1 MPPALGLLSEP
12 RGIDTH
18 MKPYSANVP
27 RPVRASALGILTLS
41 LLGSLS
47 LSLSATAASNPV
59 GIILGP
65 SVTPH
70 AEVAPGEILLRELN
84 CTTCH
89 APDSAT
95 QRRLISRPAPNLSQ
109 VGNRVTPQHLR
120 SFLTSPQET
129 KPGTPMPDLL
139 HGLEGSQKTETVN
152 ALVYYLSSLRTTN
165 ASAAAGSSP
174 HLVEQ
179 GKRLYHSVGCVACHA
194 PQDTMEPLT
203 AETVAALAKQSVP
216 LGPLARKTDVDSL
229 ATFLMDPLKARPS
242 GRMPS
247 LNLTRGEAIAI
258 ATYLLREQATAGSKG
273 PSVKMPGLHY
283 EYFETVMRSV
293 SGIDSATPVGSG
305 TVDTFTLSPKKRNE
319 GMAFR
324 FTGLLQVGRS
334 NSYTFFVASDDG
346 SRLWIDGT
354 LVVDNDGVHGTT
366 EKSGKIVLRPGEHT
380 IALAYFNEYAGGEL
394 NVAWQEEGRN
404 KRPIPPPL
412 LTHVGQSM
420 QPLDPEVLSPN
431 PELVARGHALF
442 GSLGCASCH
451 ALEGKGLAPAVS
463 APALASLN
471 AGSATGCLGTPK
483 PGSPRFALSD
493 AQRESIRSALKSG
506 TLSQPPSPKLQLAH
520 EMTALNCFACHNREN
535 AGGPAEGRSD
545 LFITVDHADLGD
557 EGRIPPHLNKAGD
570 KLRTEWL
577 TRVLLKRGAVR
588 PYMATRMPQFGE
600 AAVGHL
606 PALFEKADASPARPL
621 PASNPQDAKFGR
633 QLVGTTGV
641 SCIACHTFAGHKSL
655 GVPALDLTT
664 VPDRLKHDWFVRY
677 LPDPAALR
685 PGTRMP
691 SFWPNGKAANR
702 DILGGDSTRQIE
714 AIWTYLSAGK
724 AAKIPEG
731 LVPVGVELVAS
742 KEAVIYRHFI
752 EGAGSRGIGVGYPEK
767 ANIAWD
773 ANQLRL
779 AEIWHGKFID
789 AGKHRRDRGT
799 GYESPLGDDV
809 VKLPEGAPFATLASM
824 ASPWPEA
831 SGKIAGYQ
839 MRGYRLDAVQRPT
852 FLFSMGS
859 VDVEDQTIALAHE
872 PEPVLKRTLS
882 LKSKEPFHGLWF
894 RAAVADKIEA
904 KPDGSYLVDGRLVLR
919 FQLTGAGKPVV
930 RKSQGKSELII
941 PLQSGGTDVRIV
953 EDIAW

>member
-1 MPPALGLLSEP
+1 MSLVGSFA
-12 RGIDTH
+12 
-18 MKPYSANVP
+18 
-27 RPVRASALGILTLS
+27 LS
-41 LLGSLS
+41 L
-47 LSLSATAASNPV
+47 AAQAASSSA

-65 SVTPH
+65 SVAPH
-70 AEVAPGEILLRELN
+70 AEVRTGEILLRELN
-84 CTTCH
+84 CTACH
-89 APDSAT
+89 GADSAALK
-95 QRRLISRPAPNLSQ
+95 RLGSRPAPNLAE

-120 SFLTSPQET
+120 TFLTSPHDT

-139 HGLEGSQKTETVN
+139 QGLEGSQKTETVN
-152 ALVYYLSSLRTTN
+152 ALVHYLSSLRTTN
-165 ASAAAGSSP
+165 APVAAGSSP
-174 HLVEQ
+174 HLIEQ

-194 PQDTMEPLT
+194 PQENLEPLT
-203 AETVAALAKQSVP
+203 AETVAALSKQSVP
-216 LGPLARKTDVDSL
+216 LGPLARKTDVESL
-229 ATFLMDPLKARPS
+229 AAFLMDPLKSRPA

-247 LNLTRGEAIAI
+247 LNLTRGESLAI
-258 ATYLLREQATAGSKG
+258 ATYLLREQVNASSKG

-283 EYFETVMRSV
+283 DYFETVMRSL
-293 SGIDSATPVGSG
+293 SGIDSAVPVGSG
-305 TVDTFTLSPKKRNE
+305 VVDQFTLSPKKRNE

-324 FTGLLQVGRS
+324 FTGFLQVARS
-334 NSYTFFVASDDG
+334 NSYSFFVASDDG
-346 SRLWIDGT
+346 SRLWIDGK
-354 LVVDNDGVHGTT
+354 LVVDNDGIHGTT
-366 EKSGKIVLRPGEHT
+366 EKSGKIILTPGEHS
-380 IALAYFNEYAGGEL
+380 IALYYFNEYAGGEL
-394 NVAWQEEGRN
+394 SVTWQEEGRN
-404 KRPIPPPL
+404 RRPIPPPL

-420 QPLDPEVLSPN
+420 QPLDPEVLTPN
-431 PELVARGHALF
+431 PELVSRGHALF

-451 ALEGKGLAPAVS
+451 ALEGKAPPPAVS
-463 APALASLN
+463 APALAALN
-471 AGSATGCLGTPK
+471 PSSPTGCLGSPK
-483 PGSPRFALSD
+483 AGSPRFAFSD
-493 AQRESIRSALKSG
+493 AQRETIRTTLKAG
-506 TLSQPPSPKLQLAH
+506 NLSEPLSPKVQLAH
-520 EMTALNCFACHNREN
+520 EMTALNCFACHSREN

-545 LFITVDHADLGD
+545 LFTTVDHADLGD

-570 KLRTEWL
+570 KLRTDWL
-577 TRVLLKRGAVR
+577 TRVLLKKAAVR

-600 AAVGHL
+600 SAVGHL
-606 PALFEKADASPARPL
+606 PALFEKADATPARPV
-621 PASNPQDAKFGR
+621 PQPGPQDAKFGR

-664 VPDRLKHDWFVRY
+664 VPERLKHDWFVRY

-691 SFWPNGKAANR
+691 SFWPDGKAANK

-724 AAKIPEG
+724 SAKIPEG
-731 LVPVGVELVAS
+731 LVPVGIELVAA

-799 GYESPLGDDV
+799 GYEGPLGDDV
-809 VKLPEGAPFATLASM
+809 IKLPEGAPFATLASSDT
-824 ASPWPEA
+824 AWPEA
-831 SGKIAGYQ
+831 AGKAAGYR

-852 FLFSMGS
+852 FLFSYGS
-859 VDVEDQTIALAHE
+859 VEVEDQTIALAHE
-872 PEPVLKRTLS
+872 PEPVLKRTLT
-882 LKSKEPFHGLWF
+882 LKSKDALNGLWF
-894 RAAVADKIEA
+894 RAAAADKIEA
-904 KPDGSYLVDGRLVLR
+904 KSDGSYVIDGRLVLR

-930 RKSQGKSELII
+930 RKSNGKSELII
-941 PLQSGGTDVRIV
+941 PIQAGVTDARIV